1 MRSIWTMTSKN
12 GFGAHWTECG
22 VQIVRHRMGI
32 NFEVSA
38 LLPDGDEPDTPLDVL
53 VRQVDCLVERLG
65 IKRVAS
71 ARTSTGPRCRRRSG
85 MRQVCRT

>member
-1 MRSIWTMTSKN
+1 
-12 GFGAHWTECG
+12 
-22 VQIVRHRMGI
+22 MGI